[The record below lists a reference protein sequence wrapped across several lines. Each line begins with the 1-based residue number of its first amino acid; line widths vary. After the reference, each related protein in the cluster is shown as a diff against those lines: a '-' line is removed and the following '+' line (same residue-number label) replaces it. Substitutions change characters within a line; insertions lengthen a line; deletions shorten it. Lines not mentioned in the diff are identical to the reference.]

1 MRQSLTFFSLALV
14 LATTSTMQAPVTK
27 AAELYGLT
35 PGTVELKSGGPL
47 AFGPSSVLFIGD
59 PKAAKIHAVN
69 TEDKKADGAGSY
81 DVANLKDRIAA
92 TLAEPPV
99 VVVGGV
105 ITTDSDAVT
114 ISDMAV
120 NPVTGNAFLSVTS
133 GGKTGIVRVTPDGVV
148 SPLNLDK
155 IANASVSL
163 PNAPEDKEVQRGRR
177 KSNPRSNSITD
188 LAYTAGRILVAGL
201 AAGESPSS
209 VREFDFPFTKA
220 GSGFRVEIF
229 HAAHGRSEDYA
240 PIQTFVPFN
249 IGGEP
254 SLLAGYTCT
263 PLVKIPIRKLDS
275 QDKIQGTTVAELGNR
290 NRPLDMIVYR
300 QHGKD
305 FVLMANSARGVMKIS
320 TENLAK
326 TKGLTERVSNGNV
339 AGQSYETID
348 ALDGVVQ
355 LDKLDDTHALV
366 VIEKDEAGV
375 KVRSLKSVQ
384 LP

>member
-1 MRQSLTFFSLALV
+1 MRRTLTFFSLAF
-14 LATTSTMQAPVTK
+14 LAAITISTQSAEVK
-27 AAELYGLT
+27 AAELYGLKQS
-35 PGTVELKSGGPL
+35 TVELKSGGPL
-47 AFGPSSVLFIGD
+47 AFGPSGILFIGD
-59 PKAAKIHAVN
+59 PKAAKIYAVN
-69 TEDKKADGAGSY
+69 TEDEKTNGSSF
-81 DVANLKDRIAA
+81 DVANLGGKIASA
-92 TLAEPPV
+92 LGSDGIKLA
-99 VVVGGV
+99 
-105 ITTDSDAVT
+105 
-114 ISDMAV
+114 DMAV
-120 NPVTGNAFLSVTS
+120 NPETGNAFLSVTS
-133 GGKTGIVRVTPDGVV
+133 GDKSGIIRVSPNGKV

-155 IANASVSL
+155 IANAFVSL

-209 VREFDFPFTKA
+209 VREFDFPFTKS
-220 GSGFRVEIF
+220 GTGFRVEIF

-263 PLVKIPIRKLDS
+263 PLVKIPIKKLAN
-275 QDKIQGTTVAELGNR
+275 QDKVQGTTIAELGNR
-290 NRPLDMIVYR
+290 NRPLDMIVYN
-300 QHGKD
+300 QHGKA

-320 TENLAK
+320 TDNIENAK
-326 TKGLTERVSNGNV
+326 ALTERVSNGDV

-348 ALDGVVQ
+348 ALNGVVQ
-355 LDKLDDTHALV
+355 LDKLSDTHALV
-366 VIEKDEAGV
+366 VIQPENG
-375 KVRSLKSVQ
+375 SMTLKSIQ